1 MSKPSTSKSKQSAE
15 GKDVRIIPIEIEEEV
30 GKGRKLRYTTKS
42 KKEHDAPEENTPV
55 KEAPVEQPTK
65 CEKDDEF
72 TSEDVVL
79 LTSDEDQDASKKD
92 AIRNEILERAL
103 PQSTVPEKIIII
115 LDTALD
121 ENASKFL
128 LSDGSAYT
136 PLEMLKRGLQ
146 IFLHNKQLIN
156 SSHEYALI
164 ILDKNKAYWALNF
177 TRKISNVLEKL
188 CNLNECSIEDVFDLN
203 SVFDVINENVH
214 IPDKN
219 LNPDAYVVRAI
230 FIYSR
235 SYTIP
240 SIKRTEEIDKLLNSQ
255 YFTFD
260 VVMTHEP
267 PSTENN
273 CTKISNIL
281 QNLDTKGFAYFF
293 SVSRHSNAFLTAM
306 GKLLSHPL
314 QRPLQNQ
321 AKYVLSEINE

>member
-1 MSKPSTSKSKQSAE
+1 MSKASTSKTKQSSE
-15 GKDVRIIPIEIEEEV
+15 GKNVRIIPIEIEQEV
-30 GKGRKLRYTTKS
+30 GKSRKLRSTKS
-42 KKEHDAPEENTPV
+42 KNESDTLEEDTPV
-55 KEAPVEQPTK
+55 KEAPTEEPTK
-65 CEKDDEF
+65 CEKDDVF
-72 TSEDVVL
+72 TSENVEL
-79 LTSDEDQDASKKD
+79 LTSDEDQDANKKD
-92 AIRNEILERAL
+92 AISNEILERAL
-103 PQSTVPEKIIII
+103 PQSAVSEKIIII

-146 IFLHNKQLIN
+146 IFLYNKQLIN

-177 TRKISNVLEKL
+177 TRKISTVLEELSKL
-188 CNLNECSIEDVFDLN
+188 SECSIEDVFDLN
-203 SVFDVINENVH
+203 SVFDVINENVC
-214 IPDKN
+214 IPDK
-219 LNPDAYVVRAI
+219 PDAYVVRAI

-240 SIKRTEEIDKLLNSQ
+240 SFKRTEEIDQLLNSQ

-273 CTKISNIL
+273 CTKISDIL

-293 SVSRHSNAFLTAM
+293 SVSRHSNAFLNAM

-314 QRPLQNQ
+314 QRPFQSQ
-321 AKYVLSEINE
+321 AKYLLSEVTE